1 MMDHKEKIEKMT
13 LHEKASLLS
22 GYKNMASLPIEHLSI
37 RSLVLSDGPNGLRIE
52 NTGGNSMEGIAN
64 CLPSTC
70 FPSGVNLASSYDL
83 SLIHEIGNAIGE
95 ESIHYGVNIVLGPA
109 INIKRNP
116 LCGRNFEYFS
126 EDPFLAGKMAIDY
139 VLGVQ
144 EHHVGCCLK
153 HFACNNNEK
162 YRFIGDSILDERAL
176 HEIYLKPFEMTIK
189 EAKPYA
195 VMSSYNMVNHIHS
208 SENGYL
214 QNDILREKWG
224 FDGITM
230 TDWGGIVSR
239 EKGLLGGTDLEMP
252 GQVSHSIHLLEEGVK
267 EKKIP
272 ESLLDQSVERI
283 LTAIDRTENEK
294 KEADF
299 QKHYQLSVRAAEE
312 SAVLLRNEG
321 NLLPL
326 DKKKKY
332 IVIGDFFSY
341 IRYQGSGSALLNPYC
356 LFSHKDIFDK
366 NKIDY
371 EYHQG
376 FKEEETRPDSK
387 LEEDVLSSIKEKE
400 ETILFFGGLN
410 DYVES
415 EGFDRDNLKMPEN
428 QISLLEKILEM
439 KKKVVLVLHNGSVIA
454 EPILD
459 QVDAILDLLLP
470 GEGGAEACY
479 HLLFGEVSPSGRLA
493 ETWMKEYK
501 DVPFS
506 DTFTKTSQEI
516 YKESIFVGYRYYLS
530 RKEAIRYPFGYGLS
544 YSSFE
549 YSSLKTEKTEQGYL
563 FTFTITNTGEM
574 DSYEVVQLYASHPSK
589 LMHPIKELKGFDK
602 VYLKA
607 KESKEVSI
615 LVKEED
621 LKIYDVNKHD
631 FVLEEGEY
639 TFEISKNVL
648 ESRLSACFFIKGE
661 SVKNPYSEK
670 VMDHYLHLE
679 NLSSLTD
686 EEYEE
691 LLSSPIPKIVKEK
704 KITFETPIGEFNTPF
719 GKFFRRVTHKIAR
732 HSYKKACRIKDRLER
747 ERKKKAALFV
757 MRMIPNNSLRSLCYS
772 SSGVLK
778 YPVAKGLLEMCNHHY
793 IRGIREM
800 CKKEK

>member
-1 MMDHKEKIEKMT
+1 MDYKEKIENMT
-13 LHEKASLLS
+13 LHEKASLLC
-22 GYKNMASLPIEHLSI
+22 GYRNMATYPIEHLSI

-52 NTGGNSMEGIAN
+52 NPDGNSMDGIAN
-64 CLPSTC
+64 CLKSTC
-70 FPSGVNLASSYDL
+70 FPSGVNMASSWDTT
-83 SLIHEIGNAIGE
+83 LIHEIGNAIGE
-95 ESIHYGVNIVLGPA
+95 ESLHYGVNIVLGPA

-139 VLGVQ
+139 VRGVQ
-144 EHHVGCCLK
+144 ENHVGCCLK

-162 YRFIGDSILDERAL
+162 YRFVGDSILDERAL
-176 HEIYLKPFEMTIK
+176 HEIYLRPFEMAVR

-195 VMSSYNMVNHIHS
+195 VMSSYNMVNHVHS

-214 QNDILREKWG
+214 QNTLLREKWG

-252 GQVSHSIHLLEEGVK
+252 GQVNHSIHLLEEGVK

-283 LTAIDRTENEK
+283 LKAIDRTEHEK

-299 QKHYQLSVRAAEE
+299 QKHYELSIKAAEE

-321 NLLPL
+321 DLLPL
-326 DKKKKY
+326 EKKKKY
-332 IVIGDFFSY
+332 IVIGDFFSN

-356 LFSHKDIFDK
+356 LSSHKDIFDK

-371 EYHQG
+371 ECHQG
-376 FKEEETRPDSK
+376 FKEEETSPDRM
-387 LEEDVLSSIKEKE
+387 LEEEVISSIRNKE

-415 EGFDRDNLKMPEN
+415 EGFDRENLRMPEN

-439 KKKVVLVLHNGSVIA
+439 KKKVVLVLHNGSAVA
-454 EPILD
+454 EKVLD
-459 QVDAILDLLLP
+459 QVDALLDLLLP
-470 GEGGAEACY
+470 GEGGGEACF
-479 HLLFGEVSPSGRLA
+479 HLLFGDVSPSGRLA
-493 ETWMKEYK
+493 ETWMKEYE
-501 DVPFS
+501 DVPFH
-506 DTFTKTSQEI
+506 DAFTKTSQEI

-530 RKEAIRYPFGYGLS
+530 KKETIRYPFGYGLS

-549 YSSLKTEKTEQGYL
+549 YSSLESKKTTEGYL
-563 FTFTITNTGEM
+563 FTFTIKNTGKR
-574 DSYEVVQLYASHPSK
+574 DSAEVAQLYVHHPSK
-589 LMHPIKELKGFDK
+589 IMHPLKELKGFHK

-607 KESKEVSI
+607 GESKEVSI
-615 LVKEED
+615 LVREED
-621 LKIYDVNKHD
+621 LTIYDVNRKD
-631 FVLEEGEY
+631 FVLEEGDY
-639 TFEISKNVL
+639 TFEIARNSL
-648 ESRLSACFFIKGE
+648 DSQLSTNIQIKGE
-661 SVKNPYSEK
+661 KVENPYSEN
-670 VMDHYLHLE
+670 VMKHYE
-679 NLSSLTD
+679 NLDFLSTITN

-691 LLSSPIPKIVKEK
+691 LLSSPIPQIVTEK
-704 KITFETPIGEFNTPF
+704 KITFETPIGEFSTPF
-719 GKFFRRVTHKIAR
+719 GKFFKRVT
-732 HSYKKACRIKDRLER
+732 YKMSLRSFRKACKIKDRLER

-757 MRMIPNNSLRSLCYS
+757 MKMIPNNSLRSLCYS
-772 SSGVLK
+772 SSGLLK
-778 YPVAKGLLEMCNHHY
+778 YPVAQGLLDMCNHHY
-793 IRGIREM
+793 IRGIWKM
-800 CKKEK
+800 CKKDK

>member
-1 MMDHKEKIEKMT
+1 MNHMDKIENLT
-13 LHEKASLLS
+13 LHEKASMLS
-22 GYKNMASLPIEHLSI
+22 GYRNMETRPIDRLSI
-37 RSLVLSDGPNGLRIE
+37 PSLLLSDGPNGLRIE
-52 NTGGNSMEGIAN
+52 NAKGNSMDGIAN

-70 FPSGVNLASSYDL
+70 FPSGVNMASSWDT

-95 ESIHYGVNIVLGPA
+95 ESLHYGVNIVLGPA

-144 EHHVGCCLK
+144 KNHVGCCLK

-162 YRFIGDSILDERAL
+162 YRFVGDSILDERAL
-176 HEIYLKPFEMTIK
+176 HEIYLKPFEMAVK

-214 QNDILREKWG
+214 QNTLLREKWG

-239 EKGLLGGTDLEMP
+239 ENGLLGGTDLEMP
-252 GQVSHSIHLLEEGVK
+252 GQVSHSIHLLEEAVK
-267 EKKIP
+267 EKRIP

-283 LTAIDRTENEK
+283 LTAIDRTENKK
-294 KEADF
+294 KETDF
-299 QKHYQLSVRAAEE
+299 QKHYNLAVRAAEE
-312 SAVLLRNEG
+312 SAVLLRNERDI
-321 NLLPL
+321 LPL
-326 DKKKKY
+326 DKKKKF

-356 LFSHKDIFDK
+356 LFSHKDIFEK
-366 NKIDY
+366 NAIDY

-376 FKEEETRPDSK
+376 FKEEEISPNKK
-387 LEEDVLSSIKEKE
+387 LEDEVLSSIKDKD

-415 EGFDRDNLKMPEN
+415 EGFDRDNLRMPEN

-439 KKKVVLVLHNGSVIA
+439 KKKVVLILHNGSLIA
-454 EPILD
+454 EKILD
-459 QVDAILDLLLP
+459 QVDALLDLLLP
-470 GEGGAEACY
+470 GEGGAEACL
-479 HLLFGEVSPSGRLA
+479 HLLFGDVSPSGRLA
-493 ETWMKEYK
+493 ETWVKEYE
-501 DVPFS
+501 DVPFG

-530 RKEAIRYPFGYGLS
+530 KTDAIRYPFGYGLS

-549 YSSLKTEKTEQGYL
+549 YSNLKTEKTNEGYL
-563 FTFTITNTGEM
+563 FTFTITNTGKR
-574 DSYEVVQLYASHPSK
+574 DSYEVAQLYVAHPSK

-602 VYLKA
+602 IYLKA
-607 KESKEVSI
+607 KESKVVSI
-615 LVKEED
+615 RVKEED
-621 LKIYDVNKHD
+621 LKIYDVRKKE

-639 TFEISKNVL
+639 TFMISKNAL
-648 ESRLSACFFIKGE
+648 EDQLSAHFFIHGE
-661 SVKNPYSEK
+661 KVENPYSEK
-670 VMDHYLHLE
+670 VMSHYLHLE
-679 NLSSLTD
+679 NLTSLRD
-686 EEYEE
+686 EDYEE
-691 LLSSPIPKIVKEK
+691 LLSLPIPKIVKEK
-704 KITFETPIGEFNTPF
+704 KITFETPIGEFTTPF
-719 GKFFRRVTHKIAR
+719 GKLFRRITHKAAR

-793 IRGIREM
+793 IRGIKEM